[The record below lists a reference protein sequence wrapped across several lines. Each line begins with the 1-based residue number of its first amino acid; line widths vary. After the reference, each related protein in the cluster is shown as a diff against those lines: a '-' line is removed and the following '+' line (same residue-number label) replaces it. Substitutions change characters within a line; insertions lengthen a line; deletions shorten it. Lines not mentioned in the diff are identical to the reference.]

1 MCNEIVELEGGKT
14 YPYKGNYSYY
24 LEKKAE
30 REQMDASSLEK
41 NLNLLRKELEWM
53 RRQPKARSTKS
64 KSRIDAFY
72 DLEDKTKGRKVK
84 TEVELNVK
92 VSLQGNKILELHHV
106 GKSFA
111 DKNVMSDFSYVFKKG
126 DRIGIAGKN
135 GTGKSTFLNLVT
147 KRIEPDK
154 GKIVVGETTVYGYYE
169 QKGLSFDENE
179 RVIEVVRKV
188 ADYITMADG
197 STLSASALLTRFLFP
212 PAKQYGLVSKLSGG
226 ERKRLHLMRVLMTN
240 PNFLILD
247 EPTNDLDIDTLNVL
261 EEFLLNYKG
270 CLLLVSHDRYL
281 VDKLTDQLFIFEGNG
296 EVQIYNGNYTD
307 YRLEREE
314 AEEQKKAK
322 LKAEKEREKEKI
334 RQEALVE
341 KQKPKLSYKEQKEL
355 ETLGHEIAALEDKQ
369 KELTAQLNTISEV
382 EKIIAISKELEDLQ
396 LSLDD
401 KGLRWL
407 ELSDKS

>member
-1 MCNEIVELEGGKT
+1 M
-14 YPYKGNYSYY
+14 
-24 LEKKAE
+24 A
-30 REQMDASSLEK
+30 
-41 NLNLLRKELEWM
+41 
-53 RRQPKARSTKS
+53 AR
-64 KSRIDAFY
+64 F
-72 DLEDKTKGRKVK
+72 
-84 TEVELNVK
+84 
-92 VSLQGNKILELHHV
+92 
-106 GKSFA
+106 
-111 DKNVMSDFSYVFKKG
+111 
-126 DRIGIAGKN
+126 
-135 GTGKSTFLNLVT
+135 
-147 KRIEPDK
+147 
-154 GKIVVGETTVYGYYE
+154 
-169 QKGLSFDENE
+169 
-179 RVIEVVRKV
+179 
-188 ADYITMADG
+188 
-197 STLSASALLTRFLFP
+197 
-212 PAKQYGLVSKLSGG
+212 
-226 ERKRLHLMRVLMTN
+226 RLHLMRVLMTN

-314 AEEQKKAK
+314 AEELKKAK
-322 LKAEKEREKEKI
+322 LKAEKEREKEKVK
-334 RQEALVE
+334 QEALAE

-355 ETLGHEIAALEDKQ
+355 ETLGNEIAALEDKQ

-382 EKIIAISKELEDLQ
+382 EKIIAISKELEDIQ